1 MLLQTPVL
9 LLVDDSNINLEILRE
24 VLKRYQLLSAGNGED
39 ALLLASS
46 EPKPDLI
53 LLDVIMPGMDGFE
66 TCRKL
71 KERSFSKNI
80 PVIFITGQNDADQ
93 ILKGFE
99 VGAVDY
105 ITKPFNVPE
114 LKARVKTQLT
124 IKMARDQNQRL
135 MQKIESVNQQLTA
148 SIGYAQKI
156 QNASL
161 PKQAYLDRIMPE
173 YFVLLKPRD
182 IVSGDFYW
190 VGEVDGRLV
199 VVAADS
205 TGHGVPGAIM
215 SMFGVAYLN
224 QIVGYQRVA
233 TPSLILDQL
242 RRIVI
247 ESFQQT
253 ETSEVKDGMDISVL
267 SIDRKQQSIEFA
279 GAFNPLY
286 IIRNN
291 ELTIVSADHMPVSIG
306 EVDRPYHNHVFPY
319 QKGDALYLF
328 SDGYA
333 SQFGGP
339 DDKKIKSIGFRQLIL
354 DHHHLPM
361 DEQKAIYDQ
370 YFEAW
375 KGSGDQVDD
384 VLLIG
389 IRL

>member
-1 MLLQTPVL
+1 MLHKTPVL
-9 LLVDDSNINLEILRE
+9 LLVDDSNVNLEILKE
-24 VLKRYQLLSAGNGED
+24 VLKRYHLLTACNGKD
-39 ALLLASS
+39 AIRLATS

-53 LLDVIMPGMDGFE
+53 LLDVIMPGIDGFE
-66 TCRKL
+66 TCQIL
-71 KERSFSKNI
+71 KDHEFSRNI
-80 PVIFITGQNDADQ
+80 PVIFITGQNESNN

-114 LKARVKTQLT
+114 LKARVNTQLT

-135 MQKIESVNQQLTA
+135 IQKVVSVNKQLTD
-148 SIGYAQKI
+148 SILYAQRI

-161 PKQAYLDRIMPE
+161 PKPMYLDQVMPE

-190 VGEVDGRLV
+190 VGGVDGQLV

-205 TGHGVPGAIM
+205 TGHGVPGAFM

-224 QIVGYQRVA
+224 QIIGYQRVT
-233 TPSLILDQL
+233 TPSKILDML
-242 RRIVI
+242 RDIVI

-267 SIDRKQQSIEFA
+267 TIDRLKQHIEFA

-286 IIRNN
+286 IVRNN

-306 EVDRPYHNHVFPY
+306 EVNRPYHNHVFPY

-328 SDGYA
+328 TDGYG

-339 DDKKIKSIGFRQLIL
+339 DDKKIKSVGLRELIL
-354 DHHHLPM
+354 GNHLLPM
-361 DEQKAIYDQ
+361 QEQSVIYDAF
-370 YFEAW
+370 FEQW
-375 KGSGDQVDD
+375 KGAADQVDD
-384 VLLIG
+384 VLLMG
-389 IRL
+389 MRL

>member
-1 MLLQTPVL
+1 MLHKTPVL
-9 LLVDDSNINLEILRE
+9 LLVDDSNVNLEILKE
-24 VLKRYQLLSAGNGED
+24 VLKRYHLLTASNGKDAIQLA
-39 ALLLASS
+39 AS

-53 LLDVIMPGMDGFE
+53 LLDVIMPGIDGFE
-66 TCRKL
+66 TCQVIKNQ
-71 KERSFSKNI
+71 EFSKNI
-80 PVIFITGQNDADQ
+80 PVIFITGQNESNN
-93 ILKGFE
+93 ILQGFE

-114 LKARVKTQLT
+114 LKARVKTQLA

-135 MQKIESVNQQLTA
+135 MQKVVSINKQLTD
-148 SIGYAQKI
+148 SILYAQRI

-161 PKQAYLDRIMPE
+161 PKPMYLDQVMPE

-190 VGEVDGRLV
+190 VGGVDGRLV

-224 QIVGYQRVA
+224 QIVGYQRIT
-233 TPSLILDQL
+233 TPSQILDML
-242 RRIVI
+242 RNIVI

-253 ETSEVKDGMDISVL
+253 QTSEVKDGMDISVL
-267 SIDRKQQSIEFA
+267 TIDRKKQQIEFA

-286 IIRNN
+286 IVRNH
-291 ELTIVSADHMPVSIG
+291 ELTIVAADHMPVSIG
-306 EVDRPYHNHVFPY
+306 EVDRPYHNHVIPF

-339 DDKKIKSIGFRQLIL
+339 DDKKIKSVGLRELIMRN
-354 DHHHLPM
+354 HLSPM
-361 DEQKAIYDQ
+361 PEQGVVYDAF
-370 YFEAW
+370 FEQW
-375 KGSGDQVDD
+375 KGAADQVDD
-384 VLLIG
+384 VLLMG
-389 IRL
+389 LRL